1 MERNYRQYL
10 DVIEWGVCMHI
21 REYFKNNILYKKNV
35 PFTSFLVKNFSLIYS
50 QAIIESTAVGIFLCT
65 HVKAHFS

>member
-21 REYFKNNILYKKNV
+21 REYFKNINIKKM
-35 PFTSFLVKNFSLIYS
+35 FLTSFLVKNFSLIYS
-50 QAIIESTAVGIFLCT
+50 QAIIESTAVGIFLGI